1 MSQLLKQY
9 TTQLLAGLLL
19 LWLGLGPAIAVDSVS
34 LKIDNIRQG
43 AISLKDIEV
52 SIRQIETAR
61 PQFVLESASLSLPPP
76 FDFIKSIRLHCL
88 DFFWQEE
95 LLECHQGK
103 GVIKSPQLHSPQF
116 GFSLKV
122 EGQQALLR
130 LQNVKL
136 FGGIFQIVIT
146 ENGWH
151 WNMNVTAKKTDLYQ
165 LQKFIKARQIS
176 SLQGKGY
183 FKLNVK
189 GYRHSIRKITLDSV
203 VKSIDF
209 QSKDEKTAAEGL
221 ALNTHALIT
230 RQSKGWQIA
239 TQTQLMQGGLYVEPV
254 FLEITP
260 EKPLQADLTLF
271 WNPGKKKLQLSSV
284 YLEHPGVARF
294 RGQGYVEFQH
304 KMNTDM
310 VGSLTVHDLQQAAS
324 IYLQPFLETGPLAD
338 IKLTGQAEFNG
349 AVVNNQLKSLDLEVQ
364 QGGIQQDS
372 NHIQMRGIAAD
383 LHWAAKKPVTA
394 STLSWQQMMIKKI
407 PFANGQ
413 LLLSLYDKRLE
424 LLQPVDL
431 KVLDGVISISQ
442 FHFAAVKNEDADVV
456 FKGRVKDLSL
466 DKLTEA
472 LDWTPLSG
480 KISGDIP
487 SVIYHDKTLQLGGE
501 LDIQVFGGRIVIKK
515 LSSSGLFSRFPKL
528 WTDIEFNNLDLKAIT
543 QKFEIGYM
551 EGRLSGFVRNLYLED
566 WQPVSFYAWVGTPP
580 DDDSRHVISQK
591 AVENI
596 ASIGGGG
603 AADVISRGFLRFF
616 DTFSYDKLGFG
627 CYLHQG
633 VCQLMGVEAAENGYY
648 LIKGGGLPRID
659 VMGYNT
665 RMNWNVLIRRLKRI
679 VATDNVVIQ

>member
-1 MSQLLKQY
+1 MSRLLKKY
-9 TTQLLAGLLL
+9 TAQLLAGLL
-19 LWLGLGPAIAVDSVS
+19 WLGPATALDSVS
-34 LKIDNIRQG
+34 LEIDDIKQG
-43 AISLKDIEV
+43 AISLKNIEI
-52 SIRQIETAR
+52 SIRQIETSR
-61 PQFVLESASLSLPPP
+61 PQFILESAALSLPPP

-95 LLECHQGK
+95 LLECQQGN
-103 GVIKSPQLHSPQF
+103 GVIQSPQLHSPQF
-116 GFSLKV
+116 DFSLKI
-122 EGQQALLR
+122 EGQHAFLR
-130 LQNVKL
+130 IHKVKL

-146 ENGWH
+146 ENGWR
-151 WNMNVTAKKTDLYQ
+151 WNINVVAKKADLHQ
-165 LQKFIKARQIS
+165 LQKFIKIKQIA

-183 FKLNVK
+183 FNLNVK
-189 GYRHSIRKITLDSV
+189 GYRLKIRKITVDSV
-203 VKSIDF
+203 INSVEF
-209 QSKDEKTAAEGL
+209 QSADEKTAAEGL
-221 ALNTHALIT
+221 AANIHAVIS
-230 RQSKGWQIA
+230 RQRKGWQVVA
-239 TQTQLMQGGLYVEPV
+239 QSQLLQGGLYVDPV
-254 FLEITP
+254 FLEIIP
-260 EKPLQADLTLF
+260 DKPLQADLTVF
-271 WNPGKKKLQLSSV
+271 WNPGRKILQLSSL
-284 YLEHPGVARF
+284 YLQHPDVAKF
-294 RGQGYVEFQH
+294 RGQGQLDFQH
-304 KMNTDM
+304 KLNMDI
-310 VGSLTVHDLQQAAS
+310 VGSLIVQDLQQATS

-338 IKLTGQAEFNG
+338 IKLSGQVELQGTVVDNQFKSFN
-349 AVVNNQLKSLDLEVQ
+349 LRVQ
-364 QGGIQQDS
+364 QGTIRQDS
-372 NHIQMRGIAAD
+372 NNIDIKGIMAD
-383 LHWAAKKPVTA
+383 LFWAVKKPVKT
-394 STLSWQQMMIKKI
+394 STLSWQRMKIKKI
-407 PFANGQ
+407 PFSGGQ
-413 LLLSLYDKRLE
+413 VMLSLYDKQLN
-424 LLQPVDL
+424 LLHPVDL
-431 KVLDGVISISQ
+431 KVLDGVFSISQ

-456 FKGRVKDLSL
+456 FKGRMKDLSL

-551 EGRLSGFVRNLYLED
+551 EGRLSGFVRNLYLEN

-580 DDDSRHVISQK
+580 GDDSRHVISQK

-616 DTFSYDKLGFG
+616 DTFSYDRLGFG

-679 VATDNVVIQ
+679 VASDNVVIR